1 MKRNTA
7 IGLALAIVLCGVSP
21 IQAEP
26 LERMATKGEK
36 PESTAGARAQAPSAV
51 RQLLDFFLLRRQV
64 RPAGITP
71 VRKNP
76 FPVVPSN
83 EEFDLPTCDQ
93 VPDPSVPCRNQ
104 SPVGG

>member
-21 IQAEP
+21 IDAEP
-26 LERMATKGEK
+26 LERRAAKGEK
-36 PESTAGARAQAPSAV
+36 PESTAGAQVQVPPAV
-51 RQLLDFFLLRRQV
+51 RQLFGFLLRRQI
-64 RPAGITP
+64 RPAGVTP

-76 FPVVPSN
+76 FPVVLSG

-93 VPDPSVPCRNQ
+93 VPDPSAPCRNQ